1 MGVYAALKDNNEYL
15 YRADARL
22 CLGELRVHTFMIVA
36 FIGVCGVWMLHV
48 ADGFGSMEA
57 ASEN

>member
-36 FIGVCGVWMLHV
+36 FIGVCGV
-48 ADGFGSMEA
+48 
-57 ASEN
+57 

>member
-1 MGVYAALKDNNEYL
+1 MKDNNEYL

-22 CLGELRVHTFMIVA
+22 CLGEFRVHTFMVLV
-36 FIGVCGVWMLHV
+36 FIGVCGVLMLHV
-48 ADGFGSMEA
+48 ADGFGCMGA

>member
-15 YRADARL
+15 CRADARL

-36 FIGVCGVWMLHV
+36 FIGVCGVLMLHV

>member
-1 MGVYAALKDNNEYL
+1 MGFYAVLKDNNEYL

-36 FIGVCGVWMLHV
+36 FIGVCGV
-48 ADGFGSMEA
+48 
-57 ASEN
+57 